1 MQSKQQLKLLKTKK
15 RIELKMEKEAV
26 IPTRPERRYLQEKF
40 AVESWETLKPIFDEL
55 LERNITSVDE
65 LEDWVKD
72 LSEVEA
78 VLSEETAWR
87 YIRMNIDTKNEEYEA
102 AFNFMVAEID
112 PKAAPYSDKFN
123 KKLLNSPYRKDLN
136 EEKYRIF
143 LRSLEMQVKLFRE
156 ENIPVFTKLQQLQ
169 QKYGSIT
176 GGMSIEHD
184 GKTLTLQMANSLLKE
199 TDRELRKTIFEKVN
213 AVRLEK
219 ASELDALF
227 TELIQLRDKA
237 AKQADYDNYRDY
249 KLDALG
255 RFDYT
260 AEDCFTFHKAIEAE
274 CVPLVN
280 RVDEGRKRLLGVDA
294 LKPFDTDVDPSGK
307 AGLKPFRG
315 EKELIAK
322 SIEAFRRIRPYYGEC
337 LETMD
342 AMGHLDLESRL
353 GKAPGGFN
361 YPLYEIGVPFIFMNS
376 VGSLRDL
383 VTMVHEGGHAIH
395 SFLSKDLE
403 ITAFKS
409 LPSEVA
415 ELASMSME
423 LLSID
428 QWDIFFDNEEDL
440 KRAKKEHLEKI
451 MAVLPWTATIDAF
464 QHWLYENP
472 DHTVEER
479 AENWLRISSK
489 LGSNVVDWSDY
500 EEARKYQ
507 WQKQLHLYEVP
518 FYYIEY
524 AIAQLGAIAV
534 WRNYRENPERALDQY
549 EAALK
554 LGYTK
559 PIGEIYKTAGIEFNF
574 SQSYVRELMQFIW
587 EEYSSL

>member
-1 MQSKQQLKLLKTKK
+1 
-15 RIELKMEKEAV
+15 MEKEAV
-26 IPTRPERRYLQEKF
+26 IPTRSARKYLSEDFK
-40 AVESWETLKPIFDEL
+40 VESWNALEPILNEL
-55 LERNITSVDE
+55 LERNIGNAEE
-65 LEDWVKD
+65 LENWIAD

-87 YIRMNIDTKNEEYEA
+87 YIRMNIDTTNKEYES
-102 AFNFMVAEID
+102 AFNFMVTEID
-112 PKAAPYSDKFN
+112 PKAAPFSDKFN
-123 KKLLNSPYRKDLN
+123 RKLLDSPFLKDLDLD
-136 EEKYRIF
+136 KYRIF
-143 LRSLEMQVKLFRE
+143 LRALEMQIKLYRE
-156 ENIPVFTKLQQLQ
+156 ESIPLFTSLQQLQ
-169 QKYGSIT
+169 QKYGAIT
-176 GGMSIEHD
+176 GSMSVEHN

-199 TDRELRKTIFEKVN
+199 TDRELRKAIYEKVN
-213 AVRLEK
+213 AARLSK
-219 ASELDALF
+219 KDELNQLF
-227 TELIQLRDKA
+227 TELIALRDKI
-237 AKQADYDNYRDY
+237 AKQADYKNYRDY

-255 RFDYT
+255 RFDYS
-260 AEDCFTFHKAIEAE
+260 AEDCFTFHKAIQAE

-280 RVDEGRKRLLGVDA
+280 KVDEERKSLLGVDA
-294 LKPFDTDVDPSGK
+294 LKPYDGDVDPTGK
-307 AGLKPFRG
+307 AGLKPFSS
-315 EKELIAK
+315 EKELIEK

-376 VGSLRDL
+376 VGSVRDL
-383 VTMVHEGGHAIH
+383 ITMVHEGGHAVH

-403 ITAFKS
+403 ITAFKN

-428 QWDIFFDNEEDL
+428 QWDVFFDNEDDL
-440 KRAKKEHLEKI
+440 RRAKKEHLAKI
-451 MAVLPWTATIDAF
+451 IAVLPWTATIDAF

-472 DHTVEER
+472 THSEKER
-479 AENWLRISSK
+479 SDNWLRISSE
-489 LGSNVVDWSDY
+489 LGSNVVDWTGY
-500 EEARKYQ
+500 EDARAYQ
-507 WQKQLHLYEVP
+507 WQKQLHLFEVP

-534 WRNYRENPERALDQY
+534 WRNYRQNPEKALDQY

-554 LGYTK
+554 MGYTAT
-559 PIGEIYKTAGIEFNF
+559 IGEIYAAAGIEFSF
-574 SQSYVRELMQFIW
+574 TQDYVRELMQFVW
-587 EEYSSL
+587 DEYSTL

>member
-1 MQSKQQLKLLKTKK
+1 
-15 RIELKMEKEAV
+15 MEKEAV
-26 IPTRPERRYLQEKF
+26 IPTRPKRKYLSEEF
-40 AVESWETLKPIFDEL
+40 NVESWESLKPIFEEL
-55 LERNITSVDE
+55 MNREIDSVDT
-65 LEDWVKD
+65 LEGWIQD

-87 YIRMNIDTKNEEYEA
+87 YIRMNIDTKNKEYEEE
-102 AFNFMVAEID
+102 FNFIVTEID

-123 KKLLNSPYRKDLN
+123 RKLLDSPYCKQLDN
-136 EEKYRIF
+136 DKYHIF
-143 LRSLEMQVKLFRE
+143 LRSLRMQIKLFRA
-156 ENIPVFTKLQQLQ
+156 ENIPVFTALQQLQ
-169 QKYGSIT
+169 QRYGVIT
-176 GGMSIEHD
+176 GGMSIEHE
-184 GKTLTLQMANSLLKE
+184 GKTLTLQMANSFLKE
-199 TDRELRKTIFEKVN
+199 TDRELRKTIYEKVN
-213 AVRLEK
+213 AARLEK
-219 ASELDALF
+219 TEELNQLF
-227 TELIQLRDKA
+227 TELIKLRDKV
-237 AKQADYDNYRDY
+237 AKQADYANYRDY

-260 AEDCFTFHKAIEAE
+260 AEDCFTFHNAIEAE
-274 CVPLVN
+274 CVPLMNKVN
-280 RVDEGRKRLLGVDA
+280 QARKEQLGVDS

-307 AGLKPFRG
+307 SGLKPFG
-315 EKELIAK
+315 TEKELIEK

-361 YPLYEIGVPFIFMNS
+361 YPLFEIGVPFIFMNS

-383 VTMVHEGGHAIH
+383 VTMVHEGGHAVH

-428 QWDIFFDNEEDL
+428 QWDVFFDNEVDL

-472 DHTVEER
+472 NHSEEER
-479 AENWLRISSK
+479 SENWLRISGK
-489 LGSNVVDWSDY
+489 LGSDIVDWSGY

-507 WQKQLHLYEVP
+507 WQKQLHLFEVP

-534 WRNYRENPERALDQY
+534 WRNYRNNPEQALDQY
-549 EAALK
+549 ETALR

-559 PIGEIYKTAGIEFNF
+559 PIGEIYETAGIDFNF
-574 SQSYVRELMQFIW
+574 SQEYVRELMEFIW
-587 EEYSSL
+587 NEYSAL

>member
-1 MQSKQQLKLLKTKK
+1 
-15 RIELKMEKEAV
+15 MEKEAV
-26 IPTRPERRYLQEKF
+26 IPKRPARKYLSEDFKI
-40 AVESWETLKPIFDEL
+40 ESWNSLEPILNEL
-55 LERNITSVDE
+55 LERNIGNAEE
-65 LEDWVKD
+65 LENWIAD
-72 LSEVEA
+72 LSEFEA

-87 YIRMNIDTKNEEYEA
+87 YIRMNIDTTNKEYES
-102 AFNFMVAEID
+102 AFNFMVTEID

-123 KKLLNSPYRKDLN
+123 RKLLDSPFLKDLDQD
-136 EEKYRIF
+136 KYRIF
-143 LRSLEMQVKLFRE
+143 LRALEMQIKLYRE
-156 ENIPVFTKLQQLQ
+156 ESIPLFTSLQQLQ
-169 QKYGSIT
+169 QKYGAIT
-176 GGMSIEHD
+176 GSMSVEHN

-199 TDRELRKTIFEKVN
+199 TDRELRKSIYEKVN
-213 AVRLEK
+213 AARLSK
-219 ASELDALF
+219 KDELNQLF
-227 TELIQLRDKA
+227 TELIALRDKV
-237 AKQADYDNYRDY
+237 AKQADYKNYRDY

-255 RFDYT
+255 RFDYS
-260 AEDCFTFHKAIEAE
+260 AEDCFTFHKAIQAE
-274 CVPLVN
+274 CVSLVN
-280 RVDEGRKRLLGVDA
+280 KVDEERKSLLGVED
-294 LKPFDTDVDPSGK
+294 LKPYDGDVDPTWK
-307 AGLKPFRG
+307 AGLKPFSS
-315 EKELIAK
+315 EKELIEK

-376 VGSLRDL
+376 VGSVRDL
-383 VTMVHEGGHAIH
+383 ITMVHEGGHAVH

-403 ITAFKS
+403 ITAFKN

-428 QWDIFFDNEEDL
+428 QWDVFFDNEDDL
-440 KRAKKEHLEKI
+440 RRAKKEHLAKI

-472 DHTVEER
+472 THSEQER
-479 AENWLRISSK
+479 AENWLRISSE
-489 LGSNVVDWSDY
+489 LGSNVVDWTGY
-500 EEARKYQ
+500 EDARAYQ
-507 WQKQLHLYEVP
+507 WQKQLHLFEVP

-534 WRNYRENPERALDQY
+534 WRNYRQNPEKALDQY

-554 LGYTK
+554 MGYTAT
-559 PIGEIYKTAGIEFNF
+559 IGEIYEAAGIEFSF
-574 SQSYVRELMQFIW
+574 TQDYVRELMQFVW
-587 EEYSSL
+587 DEYSSL

>member
-1 MQSKQQLKLLKTKK
+1 MQ
-15 RIELKMEKEAV
+15 KEAV
-26 IPTRPERRYLQEKF
+26 IPTRPERRYLAEEF
-40 AVESWETLKPIFDEL
+40 RVDSWETLEPLFQEL
-55 LERNITSVDE
+55 LEREISSVNE
-65 LEDWVKD
+65 LEDWIKD

-87 YIRMNIDTKNEEYEA
+87 YIRMNIDTTNEEYA
-102 AFNFMVAEID
+102 KAFDFMVTEID

-123 KKLLNSPYRKDLN
+123 RKLLESPYCDQLDK
-136 EEKYRIF
+136 EKYEIF
-143 LRSLEMQVKLFRE
+143 LRALKMQIKLYRE
-156 ENIPVFTKLQQLQ
+156 ESIPLFTTLQQMQ
-169 QKYGSIT
+169 QKYGMIT
-176 GGMSIEHD
+176 GSMSIEHD
-184 GKTLTLQMANSLLKE
+184 GQKLTLQMANSLLKE
-199 TDRELRKTIFEKVN
+199 TDRELRKTIYEKVN
-213 AVRLEK
+213 DARLSK
-219 ASELDALF
+219 STELNQLF
-227 TELIQLRDKA
+227 TELIRLRDKI
-237 AKQADYDNYRDY
+237 AKQAGYANYRDY

-260 AEDCFTFHKAIEAE
+260 AEDCFTFHNAIEAE
-274 CVPLVN
+274 CAPLVN
-280 RVDEGRKRLLGVDA
+280 KVDAARKEALKLDA
-294 LKPFDTDVDPSGK
+294 LKPYDTDVDPSGK
-307 AGLKPFRG
+307 PGLKPFKSER
-315 EKELIAK
+315 ELIDL

-342 AMGHLDLESRL
+342 ALGHLDLGSRL

-383 VTMVHEGGHAIH
+383 ITMVHEGGHAVH

-403 ITAFKS
+403 ITAFKN

-428 QWDIFFDNEEDL
+428 QWDLFFDNEADL

-472 DHTVEER
+472 AHTEEQR
-479 AENWLRISSK
+479 AENWLRISGK
-489 LGSNVVDWSDY
+489 LGSKVVDWTGY
-500 EEARKYQ
+500 EETKKFQ
-507 WQKQLHLYEVP
+507 WQKQLHLFEVP

-534 WRNYRENPERALDQY
+534 WRNYRENPKRALDQY
-549 EAALK
+549 EAALS
-554 LGYTK
+554 LGYTA
-559 PIGEIYKTAGIEFNF
+559 PIGTIYATAGIEFNF
-574 SQSYVRELMQFIW
+574 TQAYVRELMEFVW
-587 EEYSSL
+587 EEYSKL

>member
-1 MQSKQQLKLLKTKK
+1 
-15 RIELKMEKEAV
+15 MEKEAV
-26 IPTRPERRYLQEKF
+26 VPTRPKRKYLSEEF
-40 AVESWETLKPIFDEL
+40 TIESWESLKPIFEEL
-55 LERNITSVDE
+55 LNREIDSVE
-65 LEDWVKD
+65 SLEDWIGD

-87 YIRMNIDTKNEEYEA
+87 YIRMNIDTKNKEYEE
-102 AFNFMVAEID
+102 AFNFMVTEID

-123 KKLLNSPYRKDLN
+123 HKLLESPFCKELD

-143 LRSLEMQVKLFRE
+143 LRELKMQVKLFRE
-156 ENIPVFTKLQQLQ
+156 ESIPVFTTLQQLQ
-169 QKYGSIT
+169 QKYGAIT
-176 GGMSIEHD
+176 GGMSIEHE
-184 GKTLTLQMANSLLKE
+184 GKTLTLQMANSFLKD
-199 TDRELRKTIFEKVN
+199 TDRELRKAIYEKVN
-213 AVRLEK
+213 NTRLEK
-219 ASELDALF
+219 TDELNQLF
-227 TELIQLRDKA
+227 TELIKLRDKV

-260 AEDCFTFHKAIEAE
+260 AEDCFTFHDAIEAE

-280 RVDEGRKRLLGVDA
+280 KVDQARKEQLGVDS
-294 LKPFDTDVDPSGK
+294 LKPYDTDVDPSGK
-307 AGLKPFRG
+307 SGLKPFG
-315 EKELIAK
+315 TEKELIEK

-342 AMGHLDLESRL
+342 TMGHLDLDSRL

-383 VTMVHEGGHAIH
+383 ITMVHEGGHAVH

-403 ITAFKS
+403 ITAFKN

-428 QWDIFFDNEEDL
+428 QWDVFFDSEADL

-472 DHTVEER
+472 SHTEEER

-489 LGSNVVDWSDY
+489 LGSDVVDWRGY
-500 EEARKYQ
+500 EEARKFQ
-507 WQKQLHLYEVP
+507 WQKQLHLFEVP

-534 WRNYRENPERALDQY
+534 WRNYRENPEKALDQY

-559 PIGEIYKTAGIEFNF
+559 PIGEIYRTAGIEFNF
-574 SQSYVRELMQFIW
+574 SQEYVRELMEFVW
-587 EEYSSL
+587 EEYSKL

>member
-1 MQSKQQLKLLKTKK
+1 
-15 RIELKMEKEAV
+15 MEKEAV
-26 IPTRPERRYLQEKF
+26 IPTRPVRRYVPETFKVDSWDNLQ
-40 AVESWETLKPIFDEL
+40 PMFDEL
-55 LERNITSVDE
+55 LERQLNSVAE
-65 LEDWVKD
+65 LEDWIKD
-72 LSEVEA
+72 LSEIEA

-87 YIRMNIDTKNEEYEA
+87 YIRMNIDTTNEDYA
-102 AFNFMVAEID
+102 KAFDFMVTEID

-123 KKLLNSPYRKDLN
+123 KKLVESPFA
-136 EEKYRIF
+136 EKLDTDKYFIF
-143 LRSLEMQVKLFRE
+143 LRSLSMQIKLFRE
-156 ENIPVFTKLQQLQ
+156 ESIPLFTTLQQLQ
-169 QKYGSIT
+169 QRYGAIT
-176 GGMSIEHD
+176 AGLSIEHN
-184 GKTLTLQMANSLLKE
+184 GQQLTLQMAASLLKD
-199 TDRELRKTIFEKVN
+199 TDRGLRRSIYEKVN
-213 AVRLEK
+213 AARLAK
-219 ASELDALF
+219 SDDLNTLF
-227 TELIQLRDKA
+227 TELVKLRDKV
-237 AKQADYDNYRDY
+237 AKQADYANYRDY

-260 AEDCFTFHKAIEAE
+260 AEDCFTFHKAIQAE

-280 RVDEGRKRLLGVDA
+280 RVDAERKKQLGLDS
-294 LKPFDTDVDPSGK
+294 LKPYDADVDPSGK
-307 AGLKPFRG
+307 AGLKPFKDER
-315 EKELIAK
+315 ELINL
-322 SIEAFRRIRPYYGEC
+322 SIEAFSRIRPYYGEC
-337 LETMD
+337 LETMH
-342 AMGHLDLESRL
+342 AMGHLDLGSRL

-383 VTMVHEGGHAIH
+383 ITMVHEGGHAVH

-428 QWDIFFDNEEDL
+428 QWDVFFDNENDL

-464 QHWLYENP
+464 QHWIYTNP
-472 DHTVEER
+472 EHTEEER
-479 AENWLRISSK
+479 AENWLRISSE
-489 LGSNVVDWSDY
+489 LGSDVVDWTGY
-500 EEARKYQ
+500 ENARKYQ
-507 WQKQLHLYEVP
+507 WQKQLHLFEVP

-534 WRNYRENPERALDQY
+534 WRNYRENPEKALDQY

-559 PIGEIYKTAGIEFNF
+559 PISEIYATAGIEFNF
-574 SQSYVRELMQFIW
+574 TQAYVKELMDFVW
-587 EEYSSL
+587 NEYSKL

>member
-1 MQSKQQLKLLKTKK
+1 
-15 RIELKMEKEAV
+15 MEKEAV
-26 IPTRPERRYLQEKF
+26 IPTRPKRKYLSEEF
-40 AVESWETLKPIFDEL
+40 TVESWESLEPIFEEL
-55 LERNITSVDE
+55 LNRQIDSVE
-65 LEDWVKD
+65 SLEDWIHD

-87 YIRMNIDTKNEEYEA
+87 YIRMNIDTQNKEYEE
-102 AFNFMVAEID
+102 AFNFIVTEID

-123 KKLLNSPYRKDLN
+123 HKLLESPYCKELN

-143 LRSLEMQVKLFRE
+143 LRSLNMQVKLYRE
-156 ENIPVFTKLQQLQ
+156 ESIPLFTTLQQLQ
-169 QKYGSIT
+169 QKYGAIT
-176 GGMSIEHD
+176 GGMSIEHE
-184 GKTLTLQMANSLLKE
+184 GKTLTLQMANSFLKD
-199 TDRELRKTIFEKVN
+199 TDRELRKAIYEKVN
-213 AVRLEK
+213 EARLEK
-219 ASELDALF
+219 VDELNQLF
-227 TELIQLRDKA
+227 TELIKLRDKV
-237 AKQADYDNYRDY
+237 AKQANYANYRDY

-260 AEDCFTFHKAIEAE
+260 AEDCFTFHKAIGAE

-280 RVDEGRKRLLGVDA
+280 KVDQARKEQLGVDS
-294 LKPFDTDVDPSGK
+294 LKPYDGDVDPTGK
-307 AGLKPFRG
+307 SGLKPFG
-315 EKELIAK
+315 SEQELIEK
-322 SIEAFRRIRPYYGEC
+322 SIEAFSRIRPYYGEC
-337 LETMD
+337 LETMN

-383 VTMVHEGGHAIH
+383 ITMVHEGGHAVH

-403 ITAFKS
+403 ITAFKN

-428 QWDIFFDNEEDL
+428 QWDVFFDNEADL
-440 KRAKKEHLEKI
+440 NRAKKEHLEKI

-472 DHTVEER
+472 THTEEDR
-479 AENWLRISSK
+479 ADNWLRISSE
-489 LGSNVVDWSDY
+489 LGSKVIDWTGY
-500 EEARKYQ
+500 EEERKYQ

-534 WRNYRENPERALDQY
+534 WRNYRENPEKALDQY
-549 EAALK
+549 EAALS

-559 PIGEIYKTAGIEFNF
+559 PIGEIYRTAGIEFNF
-574 SQSYVRELMQFIW
+574 SQEYVRELMEFVW
-587 EEYSSL
+587 KEYSKL

>member
-1 MQSKQQLKLLKTKK
+1 
-15 RIELKMEKEAV
+15 MEKEAV
-26 IPTRPERRYLQEKF
+26 IPTRPARKYLSEDFKI
-40 AVESWETLKPIFDEL
+40 ESWSLLEPILDEL
-55 LERNITSVDE
+55 LERKIENSDD
-65 LEDWVKD
+65 LESWIND

-87 YIRMNIDTKNEEYEA
+87 YIRMNIDTTNKEYES
-102 AFNFMVAEID
+102 AFNFMVTEID

-123 KKLLNSPYRKDLN
+123 KKLLESPYLKDLD
-136 EEKYRIF
+136 EDKYKIF
-143 LRSLEMQVKLFRE
+143 LRGLKMQVKLYRE
-156 ENIPVFTKLQQLQ
+156 ESIPLFTELQQLQ

-176 GGMSIEHD
+176 GSMSIEHD

-199 TDRELRKTIFEKVN
+199 TDREVRKSIYEKVN
-213 AVRLEK
+213 AARLSKKE
-219 ASELDALF
+219 ELNQLF
-227 TELIQLRDKA
+227 TELINLRDKV
-237 AKQADYDNYRDY
+237 AKQADYANYRDY
-249 KLDALG
+249 KLDSLG
-255 RFDYT
+255 RFDYS
-260 AEDCFTFHKAIEAE
+260 AEDCFTFHKAIQAE

-280 RVDEGRKRLLGVDA
+280 KIDEERRNLLGVDS
-294 LKPFDTDVDPSGK
+294 LKPFDGDVDPTGK
-307 AGLKPFRG
+307 PGLKPFSS
-315 EKELIAK
+315 EKDLINK

-337 LETMD
+337 LDTMN

-376 VGSLRDL
+376 VGSVRDL
-383 VTMVHEGGHAIH
+383 ITMVHEGGHAVH

-428 QWDIFFDNEEDL
+428 QWDVFFDNEEDL
-440 KRAKKEHLEKI
+440 RRAKKEHLAKI
-451 MAVLPWTATIDAF
+451 IAVLPWTATIDAF

-472 DHTVEER
+472 NHTEQER
-479 AENWLRISSK
+479 SENWLRISSE
-489 LGSNVVDWSDY
+489 LGSDVVDWSEYKD
-500 EEARKYQ
+500 ARAYQ
-507 WQKQLHLYEVP
+507 WQKQLHLFEVP

-534 WRNYRENPERALDQY
+534 WRNYKQDPETALDQY

-554 LGYTK
+554 MGYTAT
-559 PIGEIYKTAGIEFNF
+559 IGEIYTAAGIEFNF
-574 SQSYVRELMQFIW
+574 TQDYVRELMEFVW
-587 EEYSSL
+587 TEYSAL

>member
-1 MQSKQQLKLLKTKK
+1 MQ
-15 RIELKMEKEAV
+15 KEAV
-26 IPTRPERRYLQEKF
+26 IPTRPERRYLAEEF
-40 AVESWETLKPIFDEL
+40 RVESWETLEPLFNEL
-55 LERNITSVDE
+55 LERPISSMNE
-65 LEDWVKD
+65 LENWIKD

-87 YIRMNIDTKNEEYEA
+87 YIRMNIDTTNADYTK
-102 AFNFMVAEID
+102 AFDFMVTEID

-123 KKLLNSPYRKDLN
+123 RKLIESPFCKELNK
-136 EEKYRIF
+136 EKYAIF
-143 LRSLEMQVKLFRE
+143 LRALEMQIKLYRE
-156 ENIPVFTKLQQLQ
+156 ESIPLFTTLQQMQ
-169 QKYGSIT
+169 QKYGMIT
-176 GGMSIEHD
+176 GSMSIEHD
-184 GKTLTLQMANSLLKE
+184 GQKLTLQMANSLLKE
-199 TDRELRKTIFEKVN
+199 TDRELRKTIYEKVN
-213 AVRLEK
+213 AARLAK
-219 ASELDALF
+219 CTELNQLF
-227 TELIQLRDKA
+227 TELIRLRDKI
-237 AKQADYDNYRDY
+237 AKQAGYANYRDY

-274 CVPLVN
+274 CTPLVN
-280 RVDEGRKRLLGVDA
+280 KIDAARKDALKLDA

-307 AGLKPFRG
+307 SGLKPFKSER
-315 EKELIAK
+315 ELIDL

-342 AMGHLDLESRL
+342 VMGHLDLGSRL

-383 VTMVHEGGHAIH
+383 ITMVHEGGHAVH

-403 ITAFKS
+403 ITAFKN

-428 QWDIFFDNEEDL
+428 QWDLFFENEADL

-472 DHTVEER
+472 THTESER
-479 AENWLRISSK
+479 AENWLRISGQ
-489 LGSNVVDWSDY
+489 LGSKVVDWTGY
-500 EEARKYQ
+500 EEAKKFQ
-507 WQKQLHLYEVP
+507 WQKQLHLFEVP

-534 WRNYRENPERALDQY
+534 WRNYREDPEKALNQY

-554 LGYTK
+554 LGYTA
-559 PIGEIYKTAGIEFNF
+559 PIGDIYAAAGIEFNF
-574 SQSYVRELMQFIW
+574 SQSYVRELMEFVW
-587 EEYSSL
+587 EEYSEL